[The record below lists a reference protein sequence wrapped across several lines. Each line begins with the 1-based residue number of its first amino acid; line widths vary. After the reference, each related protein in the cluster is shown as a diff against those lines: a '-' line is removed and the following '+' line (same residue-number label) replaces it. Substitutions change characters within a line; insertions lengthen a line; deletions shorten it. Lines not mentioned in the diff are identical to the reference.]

1 MIQVRQ
7 RRRRQN
13 DSCWQVNLRIA
24 ILSVAMVAMPGA
36 LVTRADGVV
45 AQRRVVASYPDAPS
59 VAASF
64 DELAGIETSLVAS
77 YETESLPEEMVFD
90 GHDATAAPCVECEP
104 AAWCGR
110 PHCNRPD
117 PDGLIQRLHDHHS
130 ESGACWVARADALLL
145 WRDSPPARPLIE
157 AGTGA
162 AIPILDA
169 NQLNSTATGGVRG
182 SLWRVDDCTGHAWEL
197 AYLYAGNFTA
207 QRALPYVNGFPYTL
221 SPPGIYGNNAG
232 QPFDSGTVKLLAT
245 LQSAELNR
253 HFASGP
259 NFRWLAGFRWLQ
271 WQEQFALQDR
281 LDDGVNFI
289 DDFYSTDCMNNLF
302 GGQIGADACL
312 LTLGWLR
319 VDSVVKAGAYYNE
332 AGQTSRYTVVNAGTL
347 ETASAAVWQS
357 PAACSFVGEVGITGL
372 VPISRNLDFRFGYLG
387 LWLTGLAQPT
397 QQLSGQEV
405 NPGFPTAGTLTTNG
419 GTLLQGLT
427 LGLEGRW

>member
-7 RRRRQN
+7 RRRLQN

-104 AAWCGR
+104 AAWCGG

-259 NFRWLAGFRWLQ
+259 NF
-271 WQEQFALQDR
+271 
-281 LDDGVNFI
+281 
-289 DDFYSTDCMNNLF
+289 YSTDCMNNLF
-302 GGQIGADACL
+302 GGQIGVDACL